1 VIDFYTW
8 SSPNSLKVLI
18 MLEETGLEY
27 RLRPVDLGRG
37 EQRSAE
43 FLAISPN
50 GKVPAI
56 VDHEG
61 PDGHAVNLFE
71 SGAILLY
78 LADKTGRFLPS
89 EPTRRWQAV
98 QWLMLQMA
106 GVGPTF
112 GQAGYFLHRA
122 AEPQPAAVEHFVG
135 EAERLMVVIERRLAG
150 AEFFAGEYT
159 IADMAYF
166 PWLRNHRR
174 FQIDLAD
181 FPATARWLDAVAVR
195 PAVQRAL
202 ELG

>member
-1 VIDFYTW
+1 MIDFYTW

-18 MLEETGLEY
+18 MLEETGLDY
-27 RLRPVDLGRG
+27 QLRPVDLGRG
-37 EQRSAE
+37 EQRTAE

-61 PDGHAVNLFE
+61 PDSHTISVFE

-78 LADKTGRFLPS
+78 LAEKTGRFLPGR
-89 EPTRRWQAV
+89 PMLRWHAV

-106 GVGPTF
+106 GIGPTF

-122 AEPQPAAVEHFVG
+122 SEPQPAAVEHFVG
-135 EAERLMVVIERRLAG
+135 EAERLMGVIEGRLSEAG
-150 AEFFAGEYT
+150 FFAGEYS

-174 FQIDLAD
+174 FQIELED
-181 FPATARWLDAVAVR
+181 FPAVARWLDAVAAR

-202 ELG
+202 DLA

>member
-1 VIDFYTW
+1 MIDFYTW

-18 MLEETGLEY
+18 MLEETDLEY
-27 RLRPVDLGRG
+27 RRRPVDLGHG
-37 EQRSAE
+37 EQRTAE

-78 LADKTGRFLPS
+78 LAEKTNHFLPS
-89 EPTRRWQAV
+89 EPIRRWQAV

-122 AEPQPAAVEHFVG
+122 SEPQPAVVEHFVA
-135 EAERLMVVIERRLAG
+135 EAEQLMGVVERRLSE
-150 AEFFAGEYT
+150 AEFFAGEYS

-174 FQIDLAD
+174 FQIDLDD
-181 FPATARWLDAVAVR
+181 FPAVARWLDAVAAR

-202 ELG
+202 DVG